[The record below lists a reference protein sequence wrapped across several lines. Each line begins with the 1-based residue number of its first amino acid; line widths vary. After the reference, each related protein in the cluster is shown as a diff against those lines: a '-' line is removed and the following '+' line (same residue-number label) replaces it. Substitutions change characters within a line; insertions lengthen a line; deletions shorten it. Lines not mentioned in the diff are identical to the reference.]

1 MDHRSVG
8 MRGWKMPWLM
18 SGSAGCVHE
27 LCQVHALS
35 PSLATCFCRLLGL
48 RAVNDHLSLLDLARH
63 DAGGAGRRK
72 SSSAIVEDVAL
83 DNDDG
88 GVDSYSIEPVLA
100 ERGVA
105 GACAELAE
113 ERVGGAGGV
122 LAERDIDGT

>member
-1 MDHRSVG
+1 MTISVSSISRG
-8 MRGWKMPWLM
+8 MMRG
-18 SGSAGCVHE
+18 
-27 LCQVHALS
+27 
-35 PSLATCFCRLLGL
+35 
-48 RAVNDHLSLLDLARH
+48 D
-63 DAGGAGRRK
+63 AGRRK

-88 GVDSYSIEPVLA
+88 GVDSYSISIESVLA

-113 ERVGGAGGV
+113 ERVDGAGSV

>member
-1 MDHRSVG
+1 MTISVSSISRG
-8 MRGWKMPWLM
+8 MMRG
-18 SGSAGCVHE
+18 
-27 LCQVHALS
+27 
-35 PSLATCFCRLLGL
+35 
-48 RAVNDHLSLLDLARH
+48 D
-63 DAGGAGRRK
+63 AGRRK

-88 GVDSYSIEPVLA
+88 GVDSYSISIESVLA